1 MGTKSKSGGGKRKYG
16 RAARKPAHVRYNNE
30 MRWIRN
36 KIKKIKKQEKF
47 EAKKQATLEGKK
59 LNR

>member
-1 MGTKSKSGGGKRKYG
+1 VISLGSNSKSGGNSRKIG
-16 RAARKPAHVRYNNE
+16 RASRKPAHVRYNNE

-47 EAKKQATLEGKK
+47 EAKKAKK

>member
-1 MGTKSKSGGGKRKYG
+1 VELLGTKSKSGGGKRKIG

-30 MRWIRN
+30 MRWIKN
-36 KIKKIKKQEKF
+36 KIKK
-47 EAKKQATLEGKK
+47 AKKQAKIEAKK

>member
-1 MGTKSKSGGGKRKYG
+1 VELLGTKSKSGGGKRKIG

-30 MRWIRN
+30 MRWIKN
-36 KIKKIKKQEKF
+36 KIKK
-47 EAKKQATLEGKK
+47 AKKQAKKEAKK

>member
-1 MGTKSKSGGGKRKYG
+1 VELLGTKSKSGGGKRKYG

-30 MRWIRN
+30 MRWIKN
-36 KIKKIKKQEKF
+36 KIKK
-47 EAKKQATLEGKK
+47 AKKQAKIEAKK